1 MAGSHWML
9 WKWIVFCHW
18 RTLSI
23 CFWSRNYTNNEKSC
37 LGSNEWQKNEDI
49 NEWSDFCRF
58 MVMFWIK
65 KGMVFKTTCWPFASL
80 IHNGC
85 VHANFEPWAVC
96 YQNSLRKKL
105 KFCFRFIGTCLW
117 CIQFDAS
124 LCEEKKHIL
133 LVTIVKKSYKI
144 STDVA
149 VDLYLYER
157 SLDTS
162 LKSIF

>member
-1 MAGSHWML
+1 MDCLLPLTYAFHLLLITELHKQRKKLFRFEWMT
-9 WKWIVFCHW
+9 K
-18 RTLSI
+18 
-23 CFWSRNYTNNEKSC
+23 
-37 LGSNEWQKNEDI
+37 KNEDI
-49 NEWSDFCRF
+49 NEWSGFCRF

-96 YQNSLRKKL
+96 YQNSLQKKL
-105 KFCFRFIGTCLW
+105 KFRFRFRFIGTCLW